1 MPLRSDLIIRD
12 ATLFDGTGAPRT
24 TDDVGVSGDCI
35 MAVGSL
41 GGLPPVEW
49 RGEIKASRG

>member
-24 TDDVGVSGDCI
+24 TDDVGVNGDCI